1 MIVITGATGQL
12 GTKIVDQLLALVPAP
27 EIGVSVR
34 DVGRAAGLAER
45 GVRVRRGDFN
55 EPESLAGAFEGASR
69 VLVIS
74 SNETGADAVAQHV
87 AAIDAARAAGA
98 ERVLY
103 TSHQASATD
112 SRFAPMPD
120 HARTEAYLREQGGAF
135 TSLRNGFYTSTVGWL
150 VGQAATTGTLV
161 APADGPV
168 SWTTH
173 DDLAEAAAIALAD
186 DGRLD
191 GITAPLT
198 APEAIDLEAV
208 AAILSDLVGRTV
220 TRVVVDDEE
229 YRATMIAHGAPE
241 QRADFLLGLFAATR
255 RGEFDVTDPTLE
267 RLLDRPAL
275 SVRAVL
281 ARLVGA

>member
-1 MIVITGATGQL
+1 MIVVTGATGQL